1 MSLIEMSLSG
11 SAMLLLAIAL
21 RFGLKGRLPG
31 WLMPAVWWATAA
43 RLLLPFEI
51 PTPWSIY
58 NLLERETVSETA
70 LPLPDAGAAVGQNAS
85 VAVHQGAAVQGVTTH
100 SVPWHILWAV
110 GFAACGAAL
119 LWFWLDSRRKFRE
132 SLPVQTDEVKD
143 WLNRHPLHRKLQ
155 VRQSDRID
163 SPLTYGLLRPVILLP
178 ARRDWSQ
185 AELECVLTHEYTH
198 IRHLDSLSKLVLL
211 AAACLHWLNPLVWVM
226 VLLANR
232 DLELWCD
239 EGTAGRLGE
248 EQRKVYALTLI
259 RLEEERTFF
268 PFIPSHFTTN
278 PIKERIESIMKNRRI
293 SVAATIVALILIVG
307 AILVFATSPKQET
320 DDTEGISTIGGSDG
334 PTDVFVTRD
343 PSDVNIE
350 HYNAETMM
358 DYLQIKGGTNY
369 DSYDVKVYTE
379 AYEAYGLTYDSE
391 SNLFY
396 FEGKPVRYF
405 SDFYYTSYR
414 SEEWYSSAGMTFA
427 ALDGEVDV
435 IGIRDYSDCH
445 MNMDYGLDSEP
456 TLIGLRLATQ
466 EEFDQNTERMNTP
479 GVISFDE
486 PKMGFEQPS
495 SAEETLKRLEEERE
509 ELVHQAQEDSR
520 QTELKSADEAEF
532 DLELR
537 SFVESFAE
545 TYLEGDL
552 ETIIPYLSDTF
563 SGWTSSYSGTA
574 QLEEVSVWHDGTY
587 PDGSYAGATVT
598 LLPEGGDSYEYLSM
612 ELVME
617 EGSWKVSF
625 YGLEK

>member
-11 SAMLLLAIAL
+11 SAMILLALTL
-21 RFGLKGRLPG
+21 RLGLKGRLPG

-70 LPLPDAGAAVGQNAS
+70 LPLPDAGAAAGQSTS
-85 VAVHQGAAVQGVTTH
+85 VAVHQGAAVQGVITH
-100 SVPWHILWAV
+100 SVPWHILWAI
-110 GFAACGAAL
+110 GFTACAAAL
-119 LWFWLDSRRKFRE
+119 LWFWLDGRRKFRE
-132 SLPVQTDEVKD
+132 SLPVQTAEVKN
-143 WLNRHPLHRKLQ
+143 WLSRHPLRRRLQ
-155 VRQSDRID
+155 VRQSDRVD
-163 SPLTYGLLRPVILLP
+163 SPLTYGLFRPVILLP
-178 ARRDWSQ
+178 ARRDWSR

-211 AAACLHWLNPLVWVM
+211 AACLHWFNPLAWAM
-226 VLLANR
+226 MLLANR

-239 EGTAGRLGE
+239 EGTVGRLGKG
-248 EQRKVYALTLI
+248 QRKVYALTLI

-293 SVAATIVALILIVG
+293 SVAATIIAVILIAG
-307 AILVFATSPKQET
+307 AILIFATSPKQET
-320 DDTEGISTIGGSDG
+320 DDVDGVSTIGESER
-334 PTDVFVTRD
+334 PAPSEVTQN
-343 PSDVNIE
+343 PSDIRVE
-350 HYNAETMM
+350 HYDTETMM
-358 DYLQIKGGTNY
+358 DYLELKGGASY
-369 DSYDVKVYTE
+369 DSYDVNVYTE
-379 AYEAYGLTYDSE
+379 AYEAYGLTYDSK

-405 SDFYYTSYR
+405 SDSYYYYYR
-414 SEEWYSSAGMTFA
+414 NEQNCAPASRTFA

-445 MNMDYGLDSEP
+445 ANMYGSLDPEP
-456 TLIGLRLATQ
+456 VLIGLRLATQ
-466 EEFDQNTERMNTP
+466 EEFGQNTEQMNIP
-479 GVISFDE
+479 GVISFDN
-486 PKMGFEQPS
+486 PKMSFDQTS
-495 SAEETLKRLEEERE
+495 STEELLKRLEEERE

-520 QTELKSADEAEF
+520 QTELKSAEEVEF

-537 SFVESFAE
+537 SFVESFAK

-563 SGWTSSYSGTA
+563 SGWTASYPGTA

-587 PDGSYAGATVT
+587 PDSSYAGATVT
-598 LLPEGGDSYEYLSM
+598 LLPEGGDSYEYLSI